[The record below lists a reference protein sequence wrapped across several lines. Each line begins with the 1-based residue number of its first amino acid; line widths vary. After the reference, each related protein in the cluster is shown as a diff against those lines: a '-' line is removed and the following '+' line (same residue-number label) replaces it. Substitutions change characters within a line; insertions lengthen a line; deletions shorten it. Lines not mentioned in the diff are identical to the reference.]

1 MPVRSPNL
9 HATADQTL
17 SMVQQQDPLSTKNIP
32 TLVENA
38 EETNENVSKEKLNN
52 MKLMMKTFVLG
63 ALREKEQVN
72 YFISFF
78 YLLVKRAQ
86 RENKALQ
93 RKEKCLVPPFS
104 FSFAIAILFLYC
116 SGFMLYSLVSFLS
129 IYVVTVVYLFFDF
142 FFWEIFFFLFFFSLL
157 KKLQKI
163 KKTSNYYCGMSP

>member
-32 TLVENA
+32 TLIDNA

-93 RKEKCLVPPFS
+93 RKEKCLVPPF
-104 FSFAIAILFLYC
+104 L
-116 SGFMLYSLVSFLS
+116 
-129 IYVVTVVYLFFDF
+129 LFFCYSYP
-142 FFWEIFFFLFFFSLL
+142 FSLL
-157 KKLQKI
+157 LWI
-163 KKTSNYYCGMSP
+163 YVIFSC